1 MTFAQE
7 TKSTVKRIWPL
18 VNWLLIVWGA
28 VSLIA
33 VLIAGISIARRF
45 SGYESTLGSSNVDS
59 SAKASKQDVRF
70 VLNWC
75 RLGDS
80 RIEEVIHSYQS
91 ARSFT
96 GDHLDAHAIRITNV
110 STDELVADDFG
121 GGWVRCD
128 KAQGVLKDA
137 LDFVTSWAGGDETP
151 WFPPAEQL
159 KSADFYVYS
168 WSIYCHGTRPSAAE
182 LIFVHPASKMVYY
195 FGGKT

>member
-1 MTFAQE
+1 M
-7 TKSTVKRIWPL
+7 KRIWP
-18 VNWLLIVWGA
+18 VVKWFLIVWGA
-28 VSLIA
+28 VSLVA
-33 VLIAGISIARRF
+33 VLVAGTLIVRRF
-45 SGYESTLGSSNVDS
+45 SGPESMLGSSNVDS
-59 SAKASKQDVRF
+59 SATASKQDVRF

-80 RIEEVIHSYQS
+80 RIEEVVHSYQS

-96 GDHLDAHAIRITNV
+96 GDHLDAHAIRITKV
-110 STDELVADDFG
+110 STDELVADDAG

-128 KAQGVLKDA
+128 KTQGVLKDA
-137 LDFVTSWAGGDETP
+137 VDFVASWAGRHETL

-159 KSADFYVYS
+159 NSADFYVYS

-182 LIFVHPASKMVYY
+182 LIFVHPSSKMVYY